1 MKCIGCGVNLQTTDP
16 DKKGYVG
23 EIHIIENGEQVY
35 CKRCF
40 DIIHYN
46 RRYVPQIDNKAFED
60 KMNKIRTNNKYDVV
74 LLLVD
79 VLDIYSGLSKEIAKL
94 IGNLKVIILINK
106 IDLMPKSVK
115 LRHIE
120 ESVKSLASEYGL
132 NVIGTYLVSARSK
145 KNIEN
150 VLKKIDKIRINKY
163 TKRPYF
169 NNCYVVGNASVG
181 KSTFINSVKEICYG
195 SLNDALTTS
204 DQFQTTMDMIK
215 VELGSKFY
223 MYDTPGIIND
233 KSFNAY
239 LDYESVKMLTPK
251 SFLKVRTFQLNKE
264 QTIFLG
270 GLVKLDIIEGS
281 NISTSF
287 FVSNELYL
295 HRTKLQNSDKIKETQ
310 EYKLLVPPLRVEEKE
325 RLGEEQ
331 TIKLEIPNDD
341 FYDLIISGVG
351 FIHLKGEDLKVNL
364 TMSSKIGYTLLKS
377 IL

>member
-1 MKCIGCGVNLQTTDP
+1 
-16 DKKGYVG
+16 
-23 EIHIIENGEQVY
+23 
-35 CKRCF
+35 
-40 DIIHYN
+40 
-46 RRYVPQIDNKAFED
+46 
-60 KMNKIRTNNKYDVV
+60 
-74 LLLVD
+74 
-79 VLDIYSGLSKEIAKL
+79 
-94 IGNLKVIILINK
+94 
-106 IDLMPKSVK
+106 
-115 LRHIE
+115 
-120 ESVKSLASEYGL
+120 
-132 NVIGTYLVSARSK
+132 
-145 KNIEN
+145 
-150 VLKKIDKIRINKY
+150 
-163 TKRPYF
+163 
-169 NNCYVVGNASVG
+169 
-181 KSTFINSVKEICYG
+181 
-195 SLNDALTTS
+195 
-204 DQFQTTMDMIK
+204 
-215 VELGSKFY
+215 

-364 TMSSKIGYTLLKS
+364 TMSSKIGYTLIKS

>member
-1 MKCIGCGVNLQTTDP
+1 MKCIGCGVNLQTTNP
-16 DKKGYVG
+16 DQKGYVN

-46 RRYVPQIDNKAFED
+46 RRYIPQIDNRAFEN
-60 KMNKIRTNNKYDVV
+60 KMNKIKENNKHDVV
-74 LLLVD
+74 LLLID
-79 VLDIYSGLSKEIAKL
+79 VLDIYSGFSTEIAKL
-94 IGNLKVIILINK
+94 IGNLKVIVLINK
-106 IDLMPKSVK
+106 VDLMPKSVK

-120 ESVKSLASEYGL
+120 ENVKKLGSLYDL
-132 NVIGTYLVSARSK
+132 NIIGTYLISSVSK
-145 KNIEN
+145 KNIET
-150 VLKKIDKIRINKY
+150 VLRKLSKMRVNKY
-163 TKRPYF
+163 TNRPYF
-169 NNCYVVGNASVG
+169 NNCYVIGNASVG

-195 SLNDALTTS
+195 EVGDALTTS

-239 LDYESVKMLTPK
+239 LDYESVKILTPK

-270 GLVKLDIIEGS
+270 GLVQLDFIEGE
-281 NISTSF
+281 NISVSF
-287 FVSNELYL
+287 FVSNDLYL
-295 HRTKLQNSDKIKETQ
+295 HRTKLINSEKIKETQ
-310 EYKLLVPPLRVEEKE
+310 IFKLLVPPLNDEENE
-325 RLGEEQ
+325 RLGKKNV
-331 TIKLEIPNDD
+331 ISLEIPNDD

-351 FIHLKGEDLKVNL
+351 FIHLKGDNLKINM
-364 TMSSKIGYTLLKS
+364 TMSTHIGYTLMKN